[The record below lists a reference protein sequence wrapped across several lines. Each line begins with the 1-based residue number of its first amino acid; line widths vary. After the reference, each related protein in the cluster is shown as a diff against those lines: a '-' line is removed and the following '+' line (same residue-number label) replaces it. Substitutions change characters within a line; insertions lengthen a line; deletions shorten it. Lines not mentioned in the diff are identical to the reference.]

1 MKNAKVLVGIL
12 AKQGSVSSM
21 SNAAMHVAKTGVEAQ
36 QLKMQVIANNLA
48 NVNTTGFK
56 KDRVS
61 FETLVYQVK
70 KMAGAQTSE
79 GTEATSGLN
88 VGTGTRVVS
97 TVKLFAQGAISS
109 TDNALDLAI
118 SGSGFFQ
125 IILPNGQFGYSRDG
139 SFSRNS
145 EGVLCTSDGFVL
157 QPQITIP
164 ANVTNIS
171 IGGSGAVTVTLPGQ
185 NTPTNVGQIQLAT
198 FTNPTGLT
206 PIGSNFLSETSAS
219 GPAALINPMENG
231 SGQLIQGS
239 LENSNVKVVQE
250 LVDMI
255 ETQRAYEVSS
265 KAIKATDEMLRYINQ
280 NL

>member
-1 MKNAKVLVGIL
+1 
-12 AKQGSVSSM
+12 M

-56 KDRVS
+56 KDRVN

-97 TVKLFAQGAISS
+97 TEKLFSQGAINT

-118 SGSGFFQ
+118 SGAGFFQ

-139 SFSRNS
+139 SFSRNA
-145 EGVLCTSDGFVL
+145 EGILCTADGYVL
-157 QPQITIP
+157 QPQITLP
-164 ANVTNIS
+164 PNVTNIS
-171 IGGSGAVTVTLPGQ
+171 IGGNGAVTVTLPGQ
-185 NTPTNVGQIQLAT
+185 NTPPNVGNIQLAT
-198 FTNPTGLT
+198 FLNPAGLA
-206 PIGSNFLSETSAS
+206 PVGSNFMVETNVS
-219 GPAALINPMENG
+219 GAANLNNPMQNG
-231 SGQLIQGS
+231 AGKLIQGS

-265 KAIKATDEMLRYINQ
+265 KAITATDEMLRYINQ

>member
-1 MKNAKVLVGIL
+1 MKNALTNPYEIEK
-12 AKQGSVSSM
+12 GSICNM

-56 KDRVS
+56 KDRVN

-88 VGTGTRVVS
+88 VGTGARVVS
-97 TVKLFAQGAISS
+97 AEKLFSQGAISS

-118 SGSGFFQ
+118 SGGGFFQ
-125 IILPNGQFGYSRDG
+125 IVLPDGKFGYSRDG
-139 SFSRNS
+139 SFIRNG
-145 EGVLCTSDGFVL
+145 EGVLCTADGFVL
-157 QPQITIP
+157 QPEITIP
-164 ANVTNIS
+164 PNVVNIS
-171 IGGSGAVTVTLPGQ
+171 IGANGAVSVNLPGQ
-185 NTPTNVGQIQLAT
+185 DAPTNVGQLQLAT
-198 FTNPTGLT
+198 FVNPAGLA
-206 PIGSNFLSETSAS
+206 PIGSNFLVETNVS
-219 GPAALINPMENG
+219 GNAALNNPMQNG
-231 SGQLIQGS
+231 TGKLIQGS

-265 KAIKATDEMLRYINQ
+265 KAITATDEMLRYINQ

>member
-1 MKNAKVLVGIL
+1 MQENPKDITIQGLVRL
-12 AKQGSVSSM
+12 M

-56 KDRVS
+56 KDRVN

-70 KMAGAQTSE
+70 KLAGAQTSE

-88 VGTGTRVVS
+88 VGTGVRIVS
-97 TVKLFAQGAISS
+97 TEKMFSQGSIAQ

-118 SGSGFFQ
+118 SGGGFFQ
-125 IILPNGQFGYSRDG
+125 IILPDGQFGYSRDG
-139 SFSRNS
+139 SFSRNG
-145 EGVLCTSDGFVL
+145 EGILCTADGFVL

-164 ANVTNIS
+164 PNVTNIS
-171 IGGSGAVTVTLPGQ
+171 IGGNGAVSVNLPGQ
-185 NTPTNVGQIQLAT
+185 NAPTNVGQIQLAT
-198 FTNPTGLT
+198 FINPTGLA
-206 PIGSNFLSETSAS
+206 PIGSNFLKETNVS
-219 GPAALINPMENG
+219 GAATLNNPMENG
-231 SGQLIQGS
+231 SGKLVQGS

-250 LVDMI
+250 LVNMI

-265 KAIKATDEMLRYINQ
+265 KAITATDEMLRYINQ